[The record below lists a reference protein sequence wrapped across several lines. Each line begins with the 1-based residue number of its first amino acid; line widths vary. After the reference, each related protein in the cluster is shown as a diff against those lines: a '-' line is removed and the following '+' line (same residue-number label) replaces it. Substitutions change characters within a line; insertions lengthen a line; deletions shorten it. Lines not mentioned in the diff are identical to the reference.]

1 MAGIQNN
8 STKVFNLKGMNK
20 GTCVTV
26 RLHPGFNVV
35 PDDAWKSLLDSPNS
49 KYINMLRDKRS
60 IDFGNSLVD
69 NKELDATKDQEAS
82 VSTKKVVKKK
92 KSKEAE

>member
-8 STKVFNLKGMNK
+8 SSRVFNLKGVSK
-20 GTCVTV
+20 GTNVTV
-26 RLHPGFNVV
+26 RLQPGFNVV
-35 PDDAWKSLLDSPNS
+35 TDEAWKALLDSPNS
-49 KYINMLRDKRS
+49 KYINMLREKGS

-92 KSKEAE
+92 KSNDVT

>member
-1 MAGIQNN
+1 MAGVQNN
-8 STKVFNLKGMNK
+8 SDRVFNLKGLSK
-20 GTCVTV
+20 GTSVTV
-26 RLHPGFNVV
+26 RLKPGFNVV
-35 PDDAWKSLLDSPNS
+35 PDDAWKALLDSPNS
-49 KYINMLRDKRS
+49 KYIKMLRDKRS

-92 KSKEAE
+92 KSKDVE